1 MGVERGERKMGREVP
16 NVGRERWVAG

>member
-16 NVGRERWVAG
+16 NVRRKRWVAG